1 MLKYNGDWARRILH
15 SQMFPKKSISLS
27 VYLMGLF
34 FALGVMSDSIS
45 ADEFATTAAGSPR
58 PLKVA
63 WSFYPGYS
71 PFVIAFESGLIAK
84 HGGSVQPVL
93 YDVSA
98 KQLPDFEAE
107 KLDGGFFALADA
119 LILAARSP
127 GKVRL
132 VMVADNSDGADLI
145 VAAPGITHVADLKG
159 KRIGTGVGSFRELL
173 VRRMLEAHGLSV
185 NDVILVNMGPE
196 EVPDAIPNTIQAG
209 QTWDPFAAQ
218 AIAKD
223 SHVIFSSSE
232 TPGLIPDVLVF
243 RTSVIQQRPDDVR
256 AVVNAWFEALDFW
269 QSHPTEGNAIIASAT
284 GRSAENV
291 STEGIKLLNRAANIR
306 AFTAH
311 EDSTSLLESADV
323 NAEFLLSTG
332 VLNNAPNVR
341 ELLDPSFLQ

>member
-1 MLKYNGDWARRILH
+1 MIRENEVSPRKNN
-15 SQMFPKKSISLS
+15 SPS
-27 VYLMGLF
+27 VYLMVLS
-34 FALGVMSDSIS
+34 FALVVMSGSIN
-45 ADEFATTAAGSPR
+45 ADESAATTAGSPR

-63 WSFYPGYS
+63 WSLYPGYS
-71 PFVIAFESGLIAK
+71 PFVIAFKNGLIAK

-119 LILAARSP
+119 LTLAARSP
-127 GKVRL
+127 GNARL

-145 VAAPGITHVADLKG
+145 VAAREIAHVTDLKG
-159 KRIGTGVGSFRELL
+159 KRIGTGIGSFRELL

-196 EVPDAIPNTIQAG
+196 QVPDALPDTIQAG

-218 AIAKD
+218 AIAKNG
-223 SHVIFSSSE
+223 HVIFSSSE
-232 TPGLIPDVLVF
+232 TPGLIPDVLIF
-243 RTSVIQQRPDDVR
+243 RTSVIEQRPDDVR

-269 QSHPTEGNAIIASAT
+269 RSHPAEGNAIIASAT
-284 GRSAENV
+284 ARSPEDV
-291 STEGIKLLNRAANIR
+291 STEGIKLLNREANIR
-306 AFTAH
+306 AFSVH
-311 EDSTSLLESADV
+311 EGSTSLLKSAEV

-332 VLNNAPNVR
+332 VLNKAPHVQ
-341 ELLDPSFLQ
+341 EFLDPSFLQ